1 MPKDKVG
8 CRKFALGAEE
18 KWQFPN
24 ASAAAD
30 GNKISLY
37 CHGNTTSKFYN
48 YKGLYRSVFL
58 APVPAGMRCIWE
70 ISGTS

>member
-1 MPKDKVG
+1 MPKDKEG

-48 YKGLYRSVFL
+48 YKGL
-58 APVPAGMRCIWE
+58 
-70 ISGTS
+70 